1 MIVKSLDPLYNS
13 LKPSL
18 LFHLTKRGTAKRG
31 LLMRLSREISKPN
44 LYTRDSTGSRWRAS
58 SPPLFSIL
66 IYSNDE
72 RSIRTWTQISTDQG
86 CSFDSYSKQRRTI
99 PSLEVYDIS
108 KSSYRSFDSRS
119 NSKEKRIRYNVSK
132 SLPSRI
138 GRWRTDDSV

>member
-66 IYSNDE
+66 IYSN
-72 RSIRTWTQISTDQG
+72 R
-86 CSFDSYSKQRRTI
+86 RRTFDTNLNTDFYGSRMLLRFLFQTKTYYSI
-99 PSLEVYDIS
+99 IRDVRYFKIVVSLV
-108 KSSYRSFDSRS
+108 RFSFEFQR
-119 NSKEKRIRYNVSK
+119 KTYNVSK

>member
-66 IYSNDE
+66 IYSN
-72 RSIRTWTQISTDQG
+72 R
-86 CSFDSYSKQRRTI
+86 RRTFDTNLNTDFYGSRMLLRFLFQTKTYSI
-99 PSLEVYDIS
+99 IRDDIS